1 MSKEREWEVFFDHH
15 APKYMNEVFTQNTE
29 EEVEFLIE
37 ELQLPNGGAILD
49 VGCGTGRHAVE
60 LAKRGYQITGIDISS
75 GMLTEAKKTAD
86 KAGVKLE
93 LIHADAAKFK
103 PEKKFDGAICLCE
116 GAFAL
121 IGHGE
126 DPIEHDLAIL
136 RNVNSALKP
145 DSIFILDTLNGLEK
159 IRKFHKED
167 IAKNKF
173 NQITLVETFAMD
185 YNDNEGN
192 KKTVT
197 VREKG
202 YIGSELKLMLR
213 IAGFEAFHFYGSTA
227 GNWGHRPV
235 DPDEIGMMAI
245 ARKIREM

>member
-1 MSKEREWEVFFDHH
+1 MNKEREWEVFFDHH
-15 APKYMNEVFTQNTE
+15 APKYMDEVFTKNTA

-37 ELQLPNGGAILD
+37 ELQLPEGGAILD

-60 LAKRGYQITGIDISS
+60 LAKRGYRITGIDLSL
-75 GMLTEAKKTAD
+75 GMLAEAKRTAD
-86 KAGVKLE
+86 EAGVELE
-93 LIHADAAKFK
+93 LIHADAAKYR
-103 PEKKFDGAICLCE
+103 PEKKFDGVICLCE

-121 IGHGE
+121 IGKGE

-136 RNVNSALKP
+136 RNINYALKP

-159 IRKFHKED
+159 IRKYNIED
-167 IAKNKF
+167 IQQKKF
-173 NQITLVETFAMD
+173 NQITLVETFRMD
-185 YNDNEGN
+185 YTDDDGN
-192 KKTVT
+192 QKTVT

-202 YIGSELKLMLR
+202 YVGSELKLMLR

-227 GNWGHRPV
+227 GNWGHREV

-245 ARKIREM
+245 ARKIREL